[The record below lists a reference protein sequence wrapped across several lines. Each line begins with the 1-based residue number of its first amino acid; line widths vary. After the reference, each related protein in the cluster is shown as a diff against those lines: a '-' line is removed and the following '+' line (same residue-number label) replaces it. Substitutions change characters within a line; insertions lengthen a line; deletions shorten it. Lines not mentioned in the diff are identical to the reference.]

1 MQTDS
6 YTKVV
11 LTLILLCL
19 VVLLVHGFAGAPGS
33 AEAIGD
39 GQEAER
45 AHYAVKVVP
54 QRRGRPTLLRWD
66 TTSGRVW
73 GMKNLMGQDSYWEP
87 LNREQPPDEEPPPQD
102 LEEPAPQDLE
112 ESAAVEG
119 DEAEGPPE

>member
-19 VVLLVHGFAGAPGS
+19 VVLLVHGFAGDPGS

-39 GQEAER
+39 GQEAKR
-45 AHYAVKVVP
+45 AHYAIKVVA

-66 TTSGRVW
+66 TTTGRIW
-73 GMKNLMGQDSYWEP
+73 GMKNLMGEGSYWEP
-87 LNREQPPDEEPPPQD
+87 LNREQPPDEEPPPED
-102 LEEPAPQDLE
+102 LEEPA
-112 ESAAVEG
+112 AAEG
-119 DEAEGPPE
+119 DEAGGTPD

>member
-19 VVLLVHGFAGAPGS
+19 VALLVHGFAGASGS

-39 GQEAER
+39 EREAGR
-45 AHYAVKVVP
+45 GHYAIKVVA

-66 TTSGRVW
+66 TTTGRVW
-73 GMKNLMGQDSYWEP
+73 GMKNLMGEGSYWEP
-87 LNREQPPDEEPPPQD
+87 LNREQPPDEEPLPQD
-102 LEEPAPQDLE
+102 PE
-112 ESAAVEG
+112 ESAAAEG
-119 DEAEGPPE
+119 DEAGGAPD